1 MPLKMSVKNQVTAKL
16 LFSIVAYIENLP
28 IMRCWTSFLVLIFS
42 FVCWKEGRAKCPSL
56 RLRSLTCFQPLF
68 LTLFANA
75 EQISMRKQWETFLP
89 HKNFYTMLCTH
100 FNGKLSFF
108 FFLRRRIFL
117 LRNGANIFGPPPPP
131 LWFFYDWVL
140 CTKYLLNKR
149 VRRKK
154 PSWSQ
159 S

>member
-1 MPLKMSVKNQVTAKL
+1 MLDFFSSLDFLFCPLKRRPSQVPQFALEKPHML
-16 LFSIVAYIENLP
+16 SAP
-28 IMRCWTSFLVLIFS
+28 
-42 FVCWKEGRAKCPSL
+42 
-56 RLRSLTCFQPLF
+56 F

-100 FNGKLSFF
+100 FNGKLSFS
-108 FFLRRRIFL
+108 
-117 LRNGANIFGPPPPP
+117 
-131 LWFFYDWVL
+131 FFYVEESFCYAMAQTFLDPHHLPSDFFYHWVL